1 MSTGT
6 GLPEVQAMVA
16 GMGERCRQALADAVR
31 ALRER
36 LPDLARS
43 VVEGDRDI
51 NAMEQEMEARCL
63 RLLGERRLTPPEL
76 REISAGLKM
85 ATDLERVGD
94 HAVDIAKASLR
105 MGTSPLIKP
114 LIDIPRMAHL
124 AATML
129 ERAVEAYLRRDA
141 EAAEAAARL
150 DDDLDGLY
158 GQIFRELLTYMIED
172 PASIRQ
178 GTHLL
183 FVASH
188 LERIADHATNLAE
201 SVVYLVTG
209 RRPELND

>member
-1 MSTGT
+1 MSAAAGP
-6 GLPEVQAMVA
+6 LDVKAMVIE
-16 GMGERCRQALADAVR
+16 MGERCRLALTESVR
-31 ALRER
+31 ALCQR
-36 LPDLARS
+36 LPDVARA
-43 VVEGDRDI
+43 VVDGDHGI
-51 NAMEQEMEARCL
+51 NAMEQDIEARCL
-63 RLLGERRLTPPEL
+63 ALLGDRRLSPAEL
-76 REISAGLKM
+76 REINAALKM

-94 HAVDIAKASLR
+94 HAADIAKVSLR
-105 MGTSPLIKP
+105 IGSEALIKP

-129 ERAVEAYLRRDA
+129 ERCFAAYGSRDA
-141 EAAEAAARL
+141 AAAEAAARL

-172 PASIRQ
+172 PSTIRQ

-188 LERIADHATNLAE
+188 LERVADHATNLAE

-209 RRPELND
+209 RRPDLND

>member
-1 MSTGT
+1 VSAVAGV
-6 GLPEVQAMVA
+6 PDIQAMVVQ
-16 GMGERCRQALADAVR
+16 MGERCGAALTEAVR

-36 LPDLARS
+36 LPETAQA
-43 VVEGDRDI
+43 VVDGDHEV
-51 NAMEQEMEARCL
+51 NTMEQEIEARCL

-76 REISAGLKM
+76 REINAALKM

-105 MGTSPLIKP
+105 IGVEPLIKP

-129 ERAVEAYLRRDA
+129 ERCFAAYGSHDA
-141 EAAEAAARL
+141 AAAEAAARL

-158 GQIFRELLTYMIED
+158 GQVFRELLTYMIED
-172 PASIRQ
+172 PGTIRQ